1 MYPDFLMQLAQPD
14 IRLLRQC
21 ISLNVQNG
29 SKIEN
34 DLSFVVIFLKSDKR
48 AENVTHLCKYAWKD
62 ASSVNVAL
70 GHEANLR
77 IVPICEDKFDKSQS
91 VAVVLND
98 ITVGEHGNYTDRYS
112 KNVKTAFGHEPKNVT
127 CLVNTAWG
135 ETYRHVFTSP
145 LIDTLE
151 GSSCVEQK
159 ETDQKTFPAGTRN
172 PEIENLTIPYTART
186 VPAQPGKRTAL
197 PVRLVTLL
205 AVVGLTLI
213 AMLPVTRS
221 LRKHGYCS
229 GGNQAAQLARSRVG
243 SPLSIASLNHWMI
256 GGASGQAVTVN
267 IRYSTAGR
275 DRATGSVT
283 EQASCSGDEHPYSE
297 IPDEYY
303 NKYPNTDTYNKYE
316 NTDTYNKYQNTDT
329 LPPATYWEIPDEYFN
344 YYNTHPA
351 SLHTAHYEN
360 TTGRPLS
367 CPLALQEPLSSGHD
381 DEVRPVSFNA
391 SAALP
396 MVNLRCKSY
405 GTASRAAAV
414 PQHYGVGARN
424 APIPSYGIPASVNRR
439 ARGTMSLVGEY
450 GRTQRSSNKIIA
462 LYSNPP
468 TATKLPKTVQTSVML
483 KDAFKH
489 EPVTKVTKSNRNMS
503 SPPTGH
509 LSIARSNEDTW
520 ATPGEGR
527 IHRSKTFSIKLT
539 NKTSQTD
546 EARLR
551 RKSL

>member
-1 MYPDFLMQLAQPD
+1 MANAQAAQLTEVD
-14 IRLLRQC
+14 
-21 ISLNVQNG
+21 V
-29 SKIEN
+29 
-34 DLSFVVIFLKSDKR
+34 DL
-48 AENVTHLCKYAWKD
+48 A
-62 ASSVNVAL
+62 
-70 GHEANLR
+70 
-77 IVPICEDKFDKSQS
+77 
-91 VAVVLND
+91 
-98 ITVGEHGNYTDRYS
+98 IT
-112 KNVKTAFGHEPKNVT
+112 
-127 CLVNTAWG
+127 G

-145 LIDTLE
+145 LVDTLE
-151 GSSCVEQK
+151 GSSCVEHK
-159 ETDQKTFPAGTRN
+159 ETDQKTFPAGTKN
-172 PEIENLTIPYTART
+172 PEIENQTNPYTART
-186 VPAQPGKRTAL
+186 VPVQPGKSTAL
-197 PVRLVTLL
+197 PVSLVTLV

-229 GGNQAAQLARSRVG
+229 GGNQAAQLARSRGNQAAQLARSRGNQAAQVAQASVG
-243 SPLSIASLNHWMI
+243 SPLSIAPLNHWMI
-256 GGASGQAVTVN
+256 GGTSGQAVTVN
-267 IRYSTAGR
+267 IRYSTER
-275 DRATGSVT
+275 PDRATGSVT
-283 EQASCSGDEHPYSE
+283 EQACSGEGHQYSE

-303 NKYPNTDTYNKYE
+303 NKYQ

-329 LPPATYWEIPDEYFN
+329 LPPDTYWEIPDDYFN
-344 YYNTHPA
+344 YYNTRPA

-367 CPLALQEPLSSGHD
+367 CPLALQVPLSSGHD

-391 SAALP
+391 SAAVP
-396 MVNLRCKSY
+396 MVNLLCKSY

-414 PQHYGVGARN
+414 PQNYGAGARN

-468 TATKLPKTVQTSVML
+468 TATKLPKTVQTSVKF
-483 KDAFKH
+483 KDTFKP
-489 EPVTKVTKSNRNMS
+489 EPVTKVTKSNRNRS

-509 LSIARSNEDTW
+509 LSIARSNDDTW
-520 ATPGEGR
+520 ATSGEGR
-527 IHRSKTFSIKLT
+527 IHRSKTFSIKLA